1 MASGSWRPHASL
13 NRNSISQIASSSALV
28 MLPLTFASCAPSQ
41 LCQSPAHFYPPQVGS
56 IRLAVSSPAMTA
68 WSDRPRGADEDPF
81 RRGPPLAAVGPWF
94 VGTGPAVGGDRG
106 AVCLGSHW
114 CRFLAHLAAD
124 IDRLGDE
131 GGDEREAGD
140 ACHNLELRH
149 LSCSPMLG

>member
-13 NRNSISQIASSSALV
+13 NRNSISRIASSSALV
-28 MLPLTFASCAPSQ
+28 ILPLTFASCAPSP
-41 LCQSPAHFYPPQVGS
+41 LCQSPAHVYPPQVGS

-68 WSDRPRGADEDPF
+68 WSDRPRGADEDSF

-106 AVCLGSHW
+106 TVSLGSH
-114 CRFLAHLAAD
+114 RRRLLGDLTAN

-131 GGDEREAGD
+131 GGDEGQADD
-140 ACHNLELRH
+140 ACHNLELGH
-149 LSCSPMLG
+149 LSRSPMLG